1 MFTIK
6 QTYLKRRKNRIHDH
20 WFEQRLNQ
28 ILTNPDIVTGDNK
41 INKVSNKTFLAVI
54 PDEQLNWYDY
64 INKQSTKISKNI
76 ALLRRAKNY
85 MTENTLNTM
94 YNALVLPHLTYCSTV
109 WHNGNLKHIDKLKR
123 LQKRASRVITSPGYE
138 TRSAETFKKLNWE
151 PILNTVEQ
159 REQVMTYKA
168 IHGLT
173 PKYLTY
179 MLTLCQNNKYALRS
193 NGRKLN
199 LPKPDTNFRKKSFSY
214 RGAVAWNR
222 LPCEITQEHEHVSL
236 NHFKR
241 AIKFYQE

>member
-1 MFTIK
+1 MVTIK
-6 QTYLKRRKNRIHDH
+6 QTYLKRRKTDYMIIGSR
-20 WFEQRLNQ
+20 QRLNQ
-28 ILTNPDIVTGDNK
+28 IRTNPDIVMGDNK
-41 INKVSNKTFLAVI
+41 INKVSNKTFLGVI
-54 PDEQLNWYDY
+54 LDEQLNWHDH
-64 INKQSTKISKNI
+64 INKQCTKISKSI

-94 YNALVLPHLTYCSTV
+94 YNALVLPHFIYCSTV

-123 LQKRASRVITSPGYE
+123 LQKRASRVITSSGYE

-151 PILNTVEQ
+151 PISSTVEQ

-168 IHGLT
+168 IHGLAQ
-173 PKYLTY
+173 KYLTD
-179 MLTLCQNNKYALRS
+179 MFTLCQNNKYALRS
-193 NGRKLN
+193 NGRKMN
-199 LPKPDTNFRKKSFSY
+199 LPKPHTNFRKKSFSY

-222 LPCEITQEHEHVSL
+222 LPCEITQHDLVSL